1 MSSQLSTQQ
10 STQRLKT
17 NEKCRVQPPPPC
29 TVLPS
34 VWPPINH
41 HLNAVYAPFKR
52 PPLSIMQLH
61 PVKAP
66 TRAKNSPKTR
76 PPFHSFHHLFF
87 PLRPA
92 FAPFKPFSRPFSL
105 SPLHLPTAPRRNA
118 HARKKRPKAAPSP
131 PLPALNST
139 KLNRASFK
147 IRPRLNASLN
157 RIKPKLNPI
166 QPFAHFVL
174 SSVLPPHSRN
184 SLIYTPFP
192 LFRFIG
198 SLYISFSCP

>member
-1 MSSQLSTQQ
+1 
-10 STQRLKT
+10 
-17 NEKCRVQPPPPC
+17 
-29 TVLPS
+29 
-34 VWPPINH
+34 
-41 HLNAVYAPFKR
+41 
-52 PPLSIMQLH
+52 MQLH

-76 PPFHSFHHLFF
+76 PNARLSTSFALFSF
-87 PLRPA
+87 LCAPPLP
-92 FAPFKPFSRPFSL
+92 PFKPFSRPFSL

-174 SSVLPPHSRN
+174 SPISTQSTRN
-184 SLIYTPFP
+184 SLIYRHSTS
-192 LFRFIG
+192 FRFNPT
-198 SLYISFSCP
+198 LYISFSCPYIIDVYNLRNLLFMCKSKDIL

>member
-1 MSSQLSTQQ
+1 
-10 STQRLKT
+10 
-17 NEKCRVQPPPPC
+17 
-29 TVLPS
+29 
-34 VWPPINH
+34 
-41 HLNAVYAPFKR
+41 
-52 PPLSIMQLH
+52 MQLH
-61 PVKAP
+61 PVEAP
-66 TRAKNSPKTR
+66 TRAQNSPKTR
-76 PPFHSFHHLFF
+76 PGARFSPSFLPLFF
-87 PLRPA
+87 PPRLA

-105 SPLHLPTAPRRNA
+105 SSPNCPPRPVETPT
-118 HARKKRPKAAPSP
+118 HEKKRPKAAPSP

-139 KLNRASFK
+139 QFNPASFK

>member
-1 MSSQLSTQQ
+1 
-10 STQRLKT
+10 
-17 NEKCRVQPPPPC
+17 
-29 TVLPS
+29 
-34 VWPPINH
+34 
-41 HLNAVYAPFKR
+41 
-52 PPLSIMQLH
+52 MQLH
-61 PVKAP
+61 PAEAP
-66 TRAKNSPKTR
+66 THAQNSPKTR
-76 PPFHSFHHLFF
+76 PRRPSFPSFRPRFL
-87 PLRPA
+87 PTRPA

-105 SPLHLPTAPRRNA
+105 SPLQLPTAPHRNA
-118 HARKKRPKAAPSP
+118 HTRKKRPKAAPSP

-174 SSVLPPHSRN
+174 FPVLPLYTRN
-184 SLIYTPFP
+184 FLIHTPFP
-192 LFRFIG
+192 LFRFTG

>member
-52 PPLSIMQLH
+52 PPLSVMQLH

-66 TRAKNSPKTR
+66 RAPKIAPKHAQT
-76 PPFHSFHHLFF
+76 PAF
-87 PLRPA
+87 PLLSP
-92 FAPFKPFSRPFSL
+92 FFSFLCAPPLPLLSL
-105 SPLHLPTAPRRNA
+105 SPVLSPSRPSICPPRPVETPTHEKSDQKQPRR
-118 HARKKRPKAAPSP
+118 HLC
-131 PLPALNST
+131 PLS
-139 KLNRASFK
+139 
-147 IRPRLNASLN
+147 
-157 RIKPKLNPI
+157 I
-166 QPFAHFVL
+166 QP
-174 SSVLPPHSRN
+174 N
-184 SLIYTPFP
+184 
-192 LFRFIG
+192 
-198 SLYISFSCP
+198 

>member
-1 MSSQLSTQQ
+1 
-10 STQRLKT
+10 
-17 NEKCRVQPPPPC
+17 
-29 TVLPS
+29 
-34 VWPPINH
+34 
-41 HLNAVYAPFKR
+41 
-52 PPLSIMQLH
+52 MQLH
-61 PVKAP
+61 PAKAP
-66 TRAKNSPKTR
+66 TGTQNSPKSPLLSSRR
-76 PPFHSFHHLFF
+76 PLFPLFF
-87 PLRPA
+87 SLRAPSLPL
-92 FAPFKPFSRPFSL
+92 FSL
-105 SPLHLPTAPRRNA
+105 SPALSPSRPSHLPTAPRRNA
-118 HARKKRPKAAPSP
+118 HKRKKRPKAAPSP

>member
-76 PPFHSFHHLFF
+76 PNARLSTPFTLFSFLCAP
-87 PLRPA
+87 PLPLL
-92 FAPFKPFSRPFSL
+92 SL
-105 SPLHLPTAPRRNA
+105 SPVLSPSRPSICPPRPVETPTHEKAGKSSPVA
-118 HARKKRPKAAPSP
+118 TFARSQFNQIK
-131 PLPALNST
+131 
-139 KLNRASFK
+139 
-147 IRPRLNASLN
+147 PRLVQNSPQ
-157 RIKPKLNPI
+157 IKRFPKQN
-166 QPFAHFVL
+166 
-174 SSVLPPHSRN
+174 
-184 SLIYTPFP
+184 
-192 LFRFIG
+192 
-198 SLYISFSCP
+198 